1 MDLKRRTFMTAL
13 GLAAAGSLL
22 PGCERETHRLMPY
35 LLPDDEIVP
44 GIADWYAS
52 TCHECQAGCGIAV
65 RVMEGRAKKIEGNPA
80 HPLNQG
86 KLCAKG
92 QAALQGLYHPDRIQ
106 TPLRREQRGDRGP
119 FVPLSWETGMEQL
132 AERLRSAK
140 GRIVMI
146 SRPLSGTL
154 AELASTFLRAVGGEL
169 FFYEA
174 GADLPLREACR
185 AAFGMDTWPHMD
197 LAHSDYLLSFGAP
210 FLEDWLS
217 PVSMGIAYGYMRQ
230 GRPSRRGRFVQ
241 VEPRLSLTGA
251 NADHWIPIRP
261 GTEGLL
267 AFGVGHVLL
276 ADGASS
282 LSVTQRRSYEQVYA
296 DIPLDRIAAAT
307 DIPRDQIVRTAREFG
322 AADAPLAIG
331 GGAAC
336 AHSNAT
342 DSLMA
347 IQGLNVITGGI
358 GRAGGLSFYRPAT
371 FPADPTVPWISERS
385 LGELAQ
391 RGASLVLLY
400 DSNPLYAVPPSIPL
414 RRLFEQADFVASFS
428 PFMDDST
435 SSADLILPDHSALES
450 WGDHVQPGSSRIQA
464 VSLSQPAVLP
474 LHDTRPIGDTL
485 LALADRL
492 DMKGFP
498 WNDFH
503 TLLRDRWR
511 RFLAD
516 RSGSDDDKQFE
527 AAWTHHVQQGGWW
540 GRPAAGIAA
549 AGSHPPSTYEP
560 ARFDGDEREWPL
572 HFLPYPSPALGR
584 GRGANLPW
592 LQELPDAMTTA
603 MWGTWAEINPR
614 TAQAH
619 GIKQGDMMRI
629 VSRQGSIEIPALYY
643 PGIRPDVIAVPMGQ
657 GQTDY
662 GRYASRRGVNPM
674 SILAPLFDGR
684 TGALASA
691 ATRIRIEATGMP
703 GRPILLEPA
712 ALDPGHALLTIG
724 KARRSA

>member
-1 MDLKRRTFMTAL
+1 MTAL

-22 PGCERETHRLMPY
+22 PGCERETHRLVPY

-44 GIADWYAS
+44 GVADWYAS
-52 TCHECQAGCGIAV
+52 TCHECHAGCGIAV

-92 QAALQGLYHPDRIQ
+92 QASLQGLYHPDRIRA
-106 TPLRREQRGDRGP
+106 PLGRERRRDQGP
-119 FVPLSWETGMEQL
+119 FLPLSWETGMDQL

-140 GRIVMI
+140 GRVVMI

-154 AELASTFLRAVGGEL
+154 AELASTFLRAVDGEL
-169 FFYEA
+169 FFYEP
-174 GADLPLREACR
+174 GADLPLREACHT
-185 AAFGMDTWPHMD
+185 AFGIETWPHVD

-217 PVSMGIAYGYMRQ
+217 PVSLGVAYGYMRQ
-230 GRPSRRGRFVQ
+230 GRPSTRGRFVQ
-241 VEPRLSLTGA
+241 IEPRLSLTGA

-267 AFGVGHVLL
+267 AIGIGQVLL
-276 ADGASS
+276 AERPSS

-296 DIPLDRIAAAT
+296 AIPLDRIAAAT
-307 DIPRDQIVRTAREFG
+307 DISRDLIVRTAREFG
-322 AADAPLAIG
+322 AAAAPLAIG

-358 GRAGGLSFYRPAT
+358 GRTGGLRFYRPAT

-391 RGASLVLLY
+391 RGPSVLLLY
-400 DSNPLYAVPPSIPL
+400 GSNPLYAVPPSVPL
-414 RRLFEQADFVASFS
+414 RPLFEQADFVASFS
-428 PFMDDST
+428 SFMDDSS
-435 SSADLILPDHSALES
+435 SSADLILPDHSPLES
-450 WGDHVQPGSSRIQA
+450 WGDHVLPASSPVQA
-464 VSLSQPAVLP
+464 VSLSQPVVRP
-474 LHDTRPIGDTL
+474 LHDSSALGDTL
-485 LALADRL
+485 LALANRL
-492 DMKGFP
+492 GLEGFP

-503 TLLRDRWR
+503 TLLRVRWR
-511 RFLAD
+511 SFLSN
-516 RSGSDDDKQFE
+516 RPGQGEEKEFE
-527 AAWTHHVQQGGWW
+527 DAWASHVQQGGWW
-540 GRPAAGIAA
+540 GQPAPDIAA

-584 GRGANLPW
+584 GRGAHLPW

-614 TAQAH
+614 TAQAN

-629 VSRQGSIEIPALYY
+629 VSRHGSIEVPALYY

-657 GQTDY
+657 GHGDY
-662 GRYASRRGVNPM
+662 GRYAGRRGVNPM
-674 SILAPLFDGR
+674 SILAPLFDGP
-684 TGALASA
+684 TGTLASA

-712 ALDPGHALLTIG
+712 ALDPGRELLTIG
-724 KARRSA
+724 KARTSA